1 MLKKVVLLALL
12 TFSAL
17 SAIDIPQPEC
27 WPCSAR
33 QVANR

>member
-17 SAIDIPQPEC
+17 SALDLPMPEC
-27 WPCSAR
+27 WPCAAR
-33 QVANR
+33 QAANR